1 MREAF
6 SFILQTGSLNNS
18 RQNSS
23 YRNKETSPP
32 KVKHVDEE
40 ISLIVTTVEAIAL
53 RKHHWKMQRNE
64 KLGTCLNKYEEHN
77 PEKSLERFLFQVL
90 AEIGLEQ
97 WGKKHFVLV
106 LIMCLERLGI
116 ANLHNLQFCL
126 LINSINFYAK
136 SCAKLKTLSLE
147 NIGNGPIIIFLIQY
161 LGFKYIIWKDT
172 PKTNGTKMQWLSE
185 LICPILKSFAT
196 GIIFLLKSNIAT
208 QHIF

>member
-23 YRNKETSPP
+23 HRNEETSPP
-32 KVKHVDEE
+32 KVKHEE

-97 WGKKHFVLV
+97 WGKKHFVPV
-106 LIMCLERLGI
+106 LITCLERLGI
-116 ANLHNLQFCL
+116 ANIICNSVCL
-126 LINSINFYAK
+126 
-136 SCAKLKTLSLE
+136 
-147 NIGNGPIIIFLIQY
+147 
-161 LGFKYIIWKDT
+161 
-172 PKTNGTKMQWLSE
+172 
-185 LICPILKSFAT
+185 
-196 GIIFLLKSNIAT
+196 
-208 QHIF
+208 